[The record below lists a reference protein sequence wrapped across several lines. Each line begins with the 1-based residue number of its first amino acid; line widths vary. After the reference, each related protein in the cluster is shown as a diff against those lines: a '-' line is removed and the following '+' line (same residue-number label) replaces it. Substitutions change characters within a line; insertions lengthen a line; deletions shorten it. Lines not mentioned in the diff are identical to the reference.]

1 MKVTLTAYTPDP
13 VRQMYLAAKRCTT
26 ANLDV
31 NEDVDR
37 EEMERVVKN
46 CIRAGHLTVCEFA
59 TFNFHIEQIT
69 RSCSHQLV
77 RHRHASFCQQ
87 SQRRVKIGTP
97 EEYSM
102 VRNTID
108 DVNPISWPKEEAAKI
123 IDKYFSIT
131 CNDNELKQAIMD
143 SLFIRFC
150 DYWELIQCGLAV
162 EQARAVLPEC
172 TYTNL
177 MMSVNFRELMHI
189 CSLRMCIKAEAEIKQ
204 MCVKI
209 LEAVADIQGG
219 PFLLQFLRP
228 KCFQNER
235 CNEAKPCGIYKWEK

>member
-13 VRQMYLAAKRCTT
+13 IRQMYLAAKRCTT
-26 ANLDV
+26 ATLDV
-31 NEDVDR
+31 NEEVDR

-46 CIRAGHLTVCEFA
+46 CIKAGHLTVCEFA

-87 SQRRVKIGTP
+87 SQRRVILGSCNEYTP
-97 EEYSM
+97 IRRYLEYGGEE
-102 VRNTID
+102 NLIKA
-108 DVNPISWPKEEAAKI
+108 KEATDRLFRCESACAVFCCARA
-123 IDKYFSIT
+123 FS
-131 CNDNELKQAIMD
+131 
-143 SLFIRFC
+143 S
-150 DYWELIQCGLAV
+150 YWEMAHSKASP

-189 CSLRMCIKAEAEIKQ
+189 CALRLCYKAEAEIRELCLK
-204 MCVKI
+204 MM
-209 LEAVADIQGG
+209 EAVADIQGG
-219 PFLLQFLRP
+219 MLLCAFLRP

-235 CNEAKPCGIYKWEK
+235 CSEAKPCGVFKWEK

>member
-26 ANLDV
+26 ATLDV
-31 NEDVDR
+31 NEEVDR

-77 RHRHASFCQQ
+77 RHRHASICQM
-87 SQRRVKIGTP
+87 SERRVKIGTP
-97 EEYSM
+97 EEYET
-102 VRNTID
+102 VHKYLELAGKENAKKCC
-108 DVNPISWPKEEAAKI
+108 DVIS
-123 IDKYFSIT
+123 KYFRFG
-131 CNDNELKQAIMD
+131 KQERGINFQCAVAFN
-143 SLFIRFC
+143 S
-150 DYWELIQCGLAV
+150 YWELIKNGVPV

-189 CSLRMCIKAEAEIKQ
+189 CALRLCGKAEEEIRE
-204 MCVKI
+204 MCVKMV
-209 LEAVADIQGG
+209 EAVADVQGG

-228 KCFQNER
+228 KCFNNGR
-235 CNEAKPCGIYKWEK
+235 CNEAKPCGIYTWGK